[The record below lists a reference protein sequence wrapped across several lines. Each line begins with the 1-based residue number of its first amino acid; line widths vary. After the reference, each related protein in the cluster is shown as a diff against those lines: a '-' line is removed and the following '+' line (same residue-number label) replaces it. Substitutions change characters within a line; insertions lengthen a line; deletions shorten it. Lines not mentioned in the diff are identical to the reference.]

1 MALGKFLVHPAG
13 QSATLTPSSYP
24 VHLLIRDKHRKR
36 DFVLTYSPLVTN
48 DEVLFTDPTDFGYY
62 CDLLNLGLLE
72 AVHGYVI
79 VIRSITTQ
87 LQPL

>member
-1 MALGKFLVHPAG
+1 MHF
-13 QSATLTPSSYP
+13 STLTPSSYP
-24 VHLLIRDKHRKR
+24 VHLLIRDRHRKR

-62 CDLLNLGLLE
+62 CELLNLGLLE
-72 AVHGYVI
+72 ASGYVI
-79 VIRSITTQ
+79 VIPSITTQ

>member
-1 MALGKFLVHPAG
+1 MHFSKKLALGKFLVHPAG

-24 VHLLIRDKHRKR
+24 VHLLIRDRHRKL

-62 CDLLNLGLLE
+62 CELLNLGLLE
-72 AVHGYVI
+72 AVGMLLLY
-79 VIRSITTQ
+79 R
-87 LQPL
+87 P